1 MRILDK
7 GPREKNDDGKL
18 KDHNVDGSR
27 WIVPTKEVPA
37 YECNE
42 VDTANV
48 DTNAVFVILSPR
60 YIGNSFPGNPS
71 IKHHD
76 QDRCLG
82 GVGAVKEEALQTN
95 NNLKPCDNKSEN
107 REHMGRPLPR
117 RVRQQRWKFGK
128 IVRGD
133 MLNDKLNAKP
143 NANKDDEFVFK
154 NTHTGKCLTSTK
166 SNHLSLTEC
175 VDGGAGPQTW
185 NVNKTKDGLTRIV
198 LSGTSTAATFG
209 TGNAFLGTT
218 TESGETEGKVIG
230 QSWRLCKVRARRV
243 TEQYVRADSIYSI
256 PYTTYTTEDTLN
268 PISTS

>member
-60 YIGNSFPGNPS
+60 YIGNSIPGNPS

-107 REHMGRPLPR
+107 DEQH
-117 RVRQQRWKFGK
+117 WKFG
-128 IVRGD
+128 ISGD
-133 MLNDKLNAKP
+133 MIND
-143 NANKDDEFVFK
+143 NKDGEFVFK
-154 NTHTGKCLTSTK
+154 NTYTGKCLTSTK

-175 VDGGAGPQTW
+175 MDGGAGPQKW

-218 TESGETEGKVIG
+218 TESGETEEKVIG
-230 QSWRLCKVRARRV
+230 QSWRLCKVRVRRV
-243 TEQYVRADSIYSI
+243 TEQYVRADSIDLFNTIHNVY
-256 PYTTYTTEDTLN
+256 D
-268 PISTS
+268 